1 MDVIIVMVLIFA
13 ATAITFKTIKSFYL
27 LTYSSVVSTIIAAIT
42 SVMMFFSGM
51 ILFYP
56 KDYQRGSNT
65 SEVDLTIPNVALL
78 VVIVC
83 VIYYFF
89 KYRPSQKH

>member
-13 ATAITFKTIKSFYL
+13 ATGITFKTIKSFYL